1 MLTRQRHH
9 AILTLLDRRGAVTAA
24 ELARTF
30 GVSDVT
36 IRRDLIDLHGR
47 GLLQRVHGGAVRAP
61 AHREAPTA
69 GDHHDSAL
77 RAIARLAAT
86 TVRPGTAIAL
96 SAGPSSL
103 ALASQLPAV
112 GGLTVITNSVPV
124 AAAASRT
131 AAQPTL
137 MLLGG
142 QATSTGAHVGPLAHA
157 AIRSVHIQT
166 LYLDVH
172 GIHPAIGFT
181 AADLL
186 EADIDRA
193 LVLSARHIVVLAHHT
208 TWGRVGI
215 RTIAPLDGAD
225 LLICDDGLPTDARD
239 IIAGR
244 VGRLLIA
251 EAEPPRQP
259 PHTAP
264 GAEPS
269 HDHIRG
275 NDHARPL
282 PTASPSSTAWCRG

>member
-24 ELARTF
+24 ELAHTF
-30 GVSDVT
+30 RVSDVT

-47 GLLQRVHGGAVRAP
+47 GLLQRVHGGAVRTP
-61 AHREAPTA
+61 ARREAPTA
-69 GDHHDSAL
+69 GDQYHSAL
-77 RAIARLAAT
+77 RAIAQLAAT
-86 TVRPGTAIAL
+86 TVRPGSAIAL
-96 SAGPSSL
+96 SAGPTTL
-103 ALASQLPAV
+103 AMASQLPAV

-142 QATSTGAHVGPLAHA
+142 EATSRGAHVGPLAHA
-157 AIRSVHIQT
+157 AIRTVHIQT

-172 GIHPAIGFT
+172 GIHPATGFT

-186 EADIDRA
+186 EADIDQA
-193 LVLSARHIVVLAHHT
+193 LVRSAQDIVVLAHHS

-215 RTIAPLDGAD
+215 RTIAPLDRAD
-225 LLICDDGLPTDARD
+225 LLISDDCLPTDARA
-239 IIAGR
+239 IITGR

-251 EAEPPRQP
+251 EAEPPVVDGDPRRQ
-259 PHTAP
+259 
-264 GAEPS
+264 
-269 HDHIRG
+269 DR
-275 NDHARPL
+275 
-282 PTASPSSTAWCRG
+282 